1 MKLGLSIARISVVRR
16 TFNIEGQRVATKTEE
31 IEMDKWESQIVNE
44 AIRLLDKATVEII
57 SQSIPKGSRREVIR
71 ERVVEAISQ
80 LELLNDPIRLDEDMG
95 IIEIARS
102 WFQHYPS
109 DIFINGEVAEIRRQ
123 FACLM
128 IRRHKTR
135 MGAK

>member
-1 MKLGLSIARISVVRR
+1 
-16 TFNIEGQRVATKTEE
+16 
-31 IEMDKWESQIVNE
+31 MDQWESQIVNE
-44 AIRLLDKATVEII
+44 AIRLLDGATVEMV
-57 SQSIPKGSRREVIR
+57 SQSIPKGSRREVILDR
-71 ERVVEAISQ
+71 TVDAISQ

-109 DIFINGEVAEIRRQ
+109 DIFIEGEVAEIRRQ

-135 MGAK
+135 MGAI

>member
-1 MKLGLSIARISVVRR
+1 
-16 TFNIEGQRVATKTEE
+16 
-31 IEMDKWESQIVNE
+31 MDEWESQIIDE
-44 AIRLLDKATVEII
+44 AVRLLDEATVEII
-57 SQSIPKGSRREVIR
+57 SQSIPRGSRREIIR

-102 WFQHYPS
+102 WFKHYPS

-128 IRRHKTR
+128 IRRHRTR
-135 MGAK
+135 MEVK